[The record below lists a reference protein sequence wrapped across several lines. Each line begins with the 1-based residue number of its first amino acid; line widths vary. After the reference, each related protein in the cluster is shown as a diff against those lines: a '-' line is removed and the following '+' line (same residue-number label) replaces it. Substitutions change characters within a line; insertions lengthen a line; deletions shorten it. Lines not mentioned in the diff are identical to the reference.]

1 MSAQW
6 KLVPVEPTETMV
18 INGFESEPNECF
30 TDEEVWE
37 QYQEMSGCQQAA
49 FRAKLCWAAML
60 GSAPAAPEDSQPVMK
75 LEAEKLWDGHGE
87 YAVSFV
93 RAGWLDERRTTGGE
107 FLLYTHP
114 ATDEVA
120 RFTAERDALQLRLNA
135 ADQRIDDLCGSQA
148 DRSPHDYAVEHA
160 EYMAKSADDVLAK
173 FQAYGLALLA
183 VDEGG
188 DDGEDELFEAIDS
201 ARNDLQ
207 ESLVDLRSM
216 VYEFRKRSSRIP
228 SL

>member
-1 MSAQW
+1 MNTQW

-60 GSAPAAPEDSQPVMK
+60 GSAPSAPT
-75 LEAEKLWDGHGE
+75 DGQIEVVAVINEQGE
-87 YAVSFV
+87 YFKETFV
-93 RAGWLDERRTTGGE
+93 EHRPGIDRLPVGTELVDIAHVIRL
-107 FLLYTHP
+107 
-114 ATDEVA
+114 
-120 RFTAERDALQLRLNA
+120 TAERDALQLRLNE
-135 ADQRIDDLCGSQA
+135 ADQRVDELSGSST
-148 DRSPHDYAVEHA
+148 DRSPQDYAIEHA

-173 FQAYGLALLA
+173 FQAYGLALMA

-188 DDGEDELFEAIDS
+188 DDGEGELFEAIDS
-201 ARNDLQ
+201 AREDLQ
-207 ESLVDLRSM
+207 ESLIDLRGM
-216 VYEFRKRSSRIP
+216 VYEFRKRSNRCTP
-228 SL
+228 Q